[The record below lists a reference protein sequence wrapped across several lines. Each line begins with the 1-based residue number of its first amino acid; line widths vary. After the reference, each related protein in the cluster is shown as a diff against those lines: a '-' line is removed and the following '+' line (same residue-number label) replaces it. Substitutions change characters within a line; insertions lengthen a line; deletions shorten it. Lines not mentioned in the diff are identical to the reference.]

1 MFEDRV
7 APCNNSQENVQRDK
21 FSSMIEKFRLQM
33 KVIKDTAILTEN
45 DEIKSRWKKYC
56 EDWHL
61 IEMVSAVRSKMR
73 RPIRTAVGVA
83 ATNKGTKL
91 LVKFLH
97 KAQEEK

>member
-1 MFEDRV
+1 
-7 APCNNSQENVQRDK
+7 
-21 FSSMIEKFRLQM
+21 M

-73 RPIRTAVGVA
+73 RPIRTAVRVA

-91 LVKFLH
+91 RKKNKCQNTNTRKLKSSHLNCVPASFTLENITKMNLTY
-97 KAQEEK
+97 KK

>member
-1 MFEDRV
+1 
-7 APCNNSQENVQRDK
+7 
-21 FSSMIEKFRLQM
+21 MIGKFRLQM

-73 RPIRTAVGVA
+73 RPIRTAVRVA

-91 LVKFLH
+91 QVKILH